1 MILIA
6 EQSYVG
12 TKDAAATL
20 GCRQETVFRLI
31 HRGVL
36 PGVMVA
42 YRWLIPL
49 DELDEFAKT
58 YVSKKGRPRTKR
70 KYTKRSP
77 KWNRN

>member
-1 MILIA
+1 MVLIA
-6 EQSYVG
+6 NQYYVG
-12 TKDAAATL
+12 TKDAADKL
-20 GCRQETVFRLI
+20 GCRSETVSDLI

-49 DELDEFAKT
+49 EELDEFAKK
-58 YVSKKGRPRTKR
+58 YVPKKGRPRTKR

>member
-1 MILIA
+1 MVLIA
-6 EQSYVG
+6 DKYYIG
-12 TKDAAATL
+12 TKDAAARL
-20 GCRQETVFRLI
+20 GCRLETVNDLI
-31 HRGVL
+31 HRGAL